1 MNLIII
7 TNEIFEAKKAVLLL
21 DKRGLS
27 NNVDFAKIHSQEC

>member
-1 MNLIII
+1 MNLLTISK
-7 TNEIFEAKKAVLLL
+7 EIFVAKKAVLLL